1 MARVWGGR
9 ECQEEF
15 TAQGKSK
22 IKLIK
27 SVFTHL
33 LHKSWVGR
41 PNNLLWNVI
50 VFGNLGASVKTRTE
64 GSILLFSPLCH
75 FFQHCLASQLKRNKI
90 VGFTLCQIE
99 MMKNRVARGC
109 GLW

>member
-1 MARVWGGR
+1 MGR

-33 LHKSWVGR
+33 LHKSWVGG

-64 GSILLFSPLCH
+64 GSVLLLSSLCAFFSALLGLPVEEKQDSWTH
-75 FFQHCLASQLKRNKI
+75 IMSNRNDEK
-90 VGFTLCQIE
+90 
-99 MMKNRVARGC
+99 
-109 GLW
+109 